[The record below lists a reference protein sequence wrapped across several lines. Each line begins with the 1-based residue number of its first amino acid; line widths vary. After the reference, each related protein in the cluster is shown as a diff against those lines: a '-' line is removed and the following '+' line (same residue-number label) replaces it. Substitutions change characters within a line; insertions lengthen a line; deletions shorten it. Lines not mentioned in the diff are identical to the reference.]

1 MNDKTLVLNEKVDE
15 IELARQHKLAYLFI
29 KRTFDIFVGLIG
41 ILFLLPLAIIIK
53 IAYMLT
59 GDNAP
64 ILFKQ
69 ARIGK
74 DGKTIYIYKFRSMV
88 PNADEELKK
97 LLKIKK
103 YKEEY
108 KIYKKLSNDPRITKV
123 GKLIRHASLD
133 EFPQFI
139 NVLRGDMSV
148 IGPRPYLHREQEEMG
163 EYYKLI
169 TTTKPG
175 LSGFWQVKGRSNT
188 DFKTRLKMDSFYCN
202 NQGIR
207 FDIELFI
214 KTFGVVLGMHG
225 AK

>member
-1 MNDKTLVLNEKVDE
+1 MNDKTLVLDKEVSE
-15 IELARQHKLAYLFI
+15 LELARQHKLAYQFI

-108 KIYKKLSNDPRITKV
+108 TIYKKLSNDPRITKV

-139 NVLRGDMSV
+139 NVLKGDMSV

-207 FDIELFI
+207 FDMELFI